1 MTSNAIVV
9 SRKSRKFLPNF
20 LVRCRSINNFIAES
34 LPTYVYNF
42 LILEIRD
49 QAYNEKQGIVLI
61 KVVCC
66 KPEMIMNKICCKGNG
81 SIKSI
86 EIKQPEKKKE
96 GEKPK
101 VVAQPVQGYSP
112 PPYSVY
118 CCSCY
123 EGRPC
128 YRCHVY
134 GIPAA
139 GTVIPVYDS
148 YGGGYGGSGYCHT
161 GCSVM

>member
-1 MTSNAIVV
+1 MEEKTVLMVLKVDLECDRCCKKVKKVLA
-9 SRKSRKFLPNF
+9 KFPQ
-20 LVRCRSINNFIAES
+20 
-34 LPTYVYNF
+34 
-42 LILEIRD
+42 IRD

-66 KPEMIMNKICCKGNG
+66 KPEMIMKKICCKGDG

-86 EIKQPEKKKE
+86 EIKEPEKKKE
-96 GEKPK
+96 EKKEVEKPK

-112 PPYSVY
+112 PPYPVY
-118 CCSCY
+118 YCSCY

-128 YRCHVY
+128 YRCYV
-134 GIPAA
+134 GM
-139 GTVIPVYDS
+139 PVYDS
-148 YGGGYGGSGYCHT
+148 YGGGYGGRGYCNT

>member
-1 MTSNAIVV
+1 MEEKTVLMVLKVDLQCDRCFKKVKKVLA
-9 SRKSRKFLPNF
+9 KFPQ
-20 LVRCRSINNFIAES
+20 
-34 LPTYVYNF
+34 
-42 LILEIRD
+42 IRD

>member
-1 MTSNAIVV
+1 MEEKTVLMV
-9 SRKSRKFLPNF
+9 LKVDLQCD
-20 LVRCRSINNFIAES
+20 RCFKKVKKVLAKI
-34 LPTYVYNF
+34 PQ
-42 LILEIRD
+42 IRD

-86 EIKQPEKKKE
+86 EIKEPEKNKEEKKG

-101 VVAQPVQGYSP
+101 VVAQLVRGYSP
-112 PPYSVY
+112 PPDSVY
-118 CCSCY
+118 CYSCY

-139 GTVIPVYDS
+139 PPCYVGMPVYDS